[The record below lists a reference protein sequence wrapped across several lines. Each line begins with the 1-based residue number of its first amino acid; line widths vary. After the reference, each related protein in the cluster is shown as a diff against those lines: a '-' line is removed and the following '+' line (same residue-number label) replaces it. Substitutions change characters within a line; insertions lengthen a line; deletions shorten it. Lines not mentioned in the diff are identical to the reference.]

1 MGLFGV
7 AVAGLGFAVLLAAG
21 STGVAAVP
29 ILSGALLSSSVMTIG
44 RSILAKLVLNI
55 GRNIV
60 LNIGSKFGYCIGV
73 VTSIKSLK
81 ACVACASNYGSTCL
95 NGLTTTLLYTPAN
108 A

>member
-7 AVAGLGFAVLLAAG
+7 AVAGLGFAVLLAVG
-21 STGVAAVP
+21 GTGVAATP
-29 ILSGALLSSSVMTIG
+29 ALSGAPLMSSVMTIG
-44 RSILAKLVLNI
+44 RSILAKIVRNI
-55 GRNIV
+55 GP
-60 LNIGSKFGYCIGV
+60 NIGSTFGACIGV

>member
-44 RSILAKLVLNI
+44 RSILAKIVRNI
-55 GRNIV
+55 GS
-60 LNIGSKFGYCIGV
+60 NIGSKFGYCIGV
-73 VTSIKSLK
+73 VTSIKK
-81 ACVACASNYGSTCL
+81 A
-95 NGLTTTLLYTPAN
+95 
-108 A
+108 

>member
-29 ILSGALLSSSVMTIG
+29 ILSGALLSSSVMT
-44 RSILAKLVLNI
+44 I

>member
-7 AVAGLGFAVLLAAG
+7 AVAGLGFAVLLAVG

-44 RSILAKLVLNI
+44 RNIVLNI